1 MINKDRENFQY
12 KGGDLVY
19 IISQLTS
26 QLRTN
31 SWKIAVK
38 YVGPVVV
45 YKIIDPNNYL
55 LMTLDGIILKGIFE
69 HKRLN
74 LLSLE
79 QIMEMSKI

>member
-1 MINKDRENFQY
+1 MINKDRGNFQY

-19 IISQLTS
+19 IILPLTS

-31 SWKIAVK
+31 SWKITIK

-45 YKIIDPNNYL
+45 YKIVDPHNYI

-69 HKRLN
+69 HERLKPTVIRTKHGN
-74 LLSLE
+74 V
-79 QIMEMSKI
+79 